1 MASLLADQR
10 SGYRCIYSDRM
21 ELKKLLTRHAPGALP
36 SSAERRRTQSVDC
49 RLIAQIHCGAQSTAG
64 RERPVTEEQPLRRP
78 LGRSAHSCTTRTFRH
93 VRCLTPIE
101 VKADAT
107 WTCPIDA
114 NDLLRNFPVT
124 PRERLNYTRQQVSP
138 GLSAMRRA
146 VWTRFR
152 QQVLRPWPAD
162 QTTPAHWWQTS

>member
-1 MASLLADQR
+1 MASLLTDPR
-10 SGYRCIYSDRM
+10 RGYRCIFSERM
-21 ELKKLLTRHAPGALP
+21 ELMNLSTGRAPDALP

-49 RLIAQIHCGAQSTAG
+49 RLIAQIHCGAQSAAG
-64 RERPVTEEQPLRRP
+64 RERPVTEEQSLRRP
-78 LGRSAHSCTTRTFRH
+78 LGRSVHSCTTRTFRH

-107 WTCPIDA
+107 WTCQIDA
-114 NDLLRNFPVT
+114 IDLLWNFPVT

-146 VWTRFR
+146 VRT
-152 QQVLRPWPAD
+152 
-162 QTTPAHWWQTS
+162 

>member
-1 MASLLADQR
+1 MMASLLTDPR
-10 SGYRCIYSDRM
+10 RGYRCIFSERM
-21 ELKKLLTRHAPGALP
+21 ELKNLSTGRAPDALP

-49 RLIAQIHCGAQSTAG
+49 RQIAQIHCGAQSAAG
-64 RERPVTEEQPLRRP
+64 RERPVTEEQSLRLP
-78 LGRSAHSCTTRTFRH
+78 LGRSVHSCTTRTFRH

-107 WTCPIDA
+107 WTCYGTSLSP
-114 NDLLRNFPVT
+114 

-146 VWTRFR
+146 VRT
-152 QQVLRPWPAD
+152 
-162 QTTPAHWWQTS
+162 